1 MSAGA
6 DNMVFVWNTGTG
18 ELLVEID
25 VHPDMIYSI
34 SWDYNGSRIATTCKD
49 KKVRVL
55 NAHTGEVTAVSGI
68 TCCACYQV

>member
-6 DNMVFVWNTGTG
+6 DNILFVWDTSTG
-18 ELLVEID
+18 EILMESA

-49 KKVRVL
+49 KNIRVL
-55 NAHTGEVTAVSGI
+55 DARSGEVL
-68 TCCACYQV
+68 QVTG

>member
-6 DNMVFVWNTGTG
+6 DNILFVWNVGTG
-18 ELLVEID
+18 EVLVEIT

-49 KKVRVL
+49 KKIRVL
-55 NAHTGEVTAVSGI
+55 DARSGDVLQVTG
-68 TCCACYQV
+68 